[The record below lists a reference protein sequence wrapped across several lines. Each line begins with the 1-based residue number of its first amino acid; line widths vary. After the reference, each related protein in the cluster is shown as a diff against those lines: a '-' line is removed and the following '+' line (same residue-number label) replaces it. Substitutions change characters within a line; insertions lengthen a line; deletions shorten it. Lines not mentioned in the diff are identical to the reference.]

1 MLIVSLIYAVAIN
14 FDKMMVTNSDPVF
27 GSSITCIILGLS
39 FAGMSR
45 SMGLRDVIGSVI
57 ALPPNAPHQRG
68 VGTGAPPFKKSIGQW
83 ILIGMLLSV
92 SAVSINTAYTMQIVP
107 YVIAI
112 KRMSIILMV
121 LYGASVF
128 KEEDV
133 ARRLSGSLLMVA
145 GAVLIVLFS

>member
-1 MLIVSLIYAVAIN
+1 MLIVFLIYAVAIN

-45 SMGLRDVIGSVI
+45 STGLRDGIGSVI
-57 ALPPNAPHQRG
+57 ALPPNAPHQQG

-112 KRMSIILMV
+112 KRVSIILMV
-121 LYGASVF
+121 L
-128 KEEDV
+128 
-133 ARRLSGSLLMVA
+133 
-145 GAVLIVLFS
+145 